1 MADGACARPN
11 GLWNQFHRRDLG
23 TRAGGSPT
31 RPASRTWLGGPNGR
45 TKSTSISKSISKL
58 EPEPVPVE
66 AGSGSCRPGPIR
78 GLGDYPASCVGF
90 AMNTNGKIV
99 PAARPNPRVRSP
111 LLILHCTADGWIG
124 QFPET
129 RAELWLGNRKASLYQ
144 VVKLVRSRWP
154 NARVAMDEVI
164 LEDGM

>member
-1 MADGACARPN
+1 M
-11 GLWNQFHRRDLG
+11 NQIYINQ
-23 TRAGGSPT
+23 P
-31 RPASRTWLGGPNGR
+31 
-45 TKSTSISKSISKL
+45 

-129 RAELWLGNRKASLYQ
+129 RAELWIGNRKASLYQ
-144 VVKLVRSRWP
+144 VVELVRSRWP
-154 NARVAMDEVI
+154 NARWPWMRSSSK
-164 LEDGM
+164 M